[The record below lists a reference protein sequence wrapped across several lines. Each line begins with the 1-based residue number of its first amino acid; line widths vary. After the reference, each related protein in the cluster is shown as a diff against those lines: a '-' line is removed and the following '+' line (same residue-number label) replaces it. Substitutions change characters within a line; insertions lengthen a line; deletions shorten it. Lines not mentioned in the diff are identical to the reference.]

1 MLTQDTL
8 KQKLSYNQ
16 TTGEFTWNSG
26 SFKGKVAG
34 CICGSLPNQG
44 YWEITL
50 DNKRYRAHRLAWLY
64 MYGTFPDKVIDHID
78 HNRTNN
84 AITNLR
90 EADIHINSKNK
101 TRYITNRTGYP
112 GVSEHGKNWKAR
124 IGVNGTK
131 VLLGVFPT
139 FEEAVA
145 AKKAGEKLLSYH
157 INHGNIKSLT
167 TIPQG
172 STSEANAGG
181 KDEGPA

>member
-1 MLTQDTL
+1 MLTQEEL
-8 KQKLSYNQ
+8 KSVLSYDSI
-16 TTGEFTWNSG
+16 TGHFYWLKG
-26 SFKGKVAG
+26 SNKGKIAG

-44 YWEITL
+44 YWEITV
-50 DNKRYRAHRLAWLY
+50 NKKRYRAHRLAWLY
-64 MYGTFPDKVIDHID
+64 TYGVFPDKVLDHID

-84 AITNLR
+84 AISNLR
-90 EADIHINSKNK
+90 EADVHINSKNK
-101 TRYITNRTGYP
+101 TLYYTNRTGYP

-157 INHGNIKSLT
+157 QNHGNCK
-167 TIPQG
+167 
-172 STSEANAGG
+172 A
-181 KDEGPA
+181 